1 MRNNRKGL
9 MLLVLL
15 ALFTPLLLCVSGCEK
30 TEEKMPEGY
39 YTGPREKPKGA
50 MGNKNSGVVE

>member
-1 MRNNRKGL
+1 